1 MRLIATSGGY
11 SPIVHLAS
19 HLGGRPVWRDD
30 ILGFVPGDAP
40 QKRECVG
47 GINGVYALGDVI
59 ADGFE
64 GGVRAAT
71 EAGFK
76 ASVGTLPKTVA
87 RKEEATVHCSRCRT
101 TKAPRGRSSSS
112 TSRTT

>member
-47 GINGVYALGDVI
+47 GINGVYALVM
-59 ADGFE
+59 
-64 GGVRAAT
+64 
-71 EAGFK
+71 
-76 ASVGTLPKTVA
+76 
-87 RKEEATVHCSRCRT
+87 
-101 TKAPRGRSSSS
+101 
-112 TSRTT
+112 